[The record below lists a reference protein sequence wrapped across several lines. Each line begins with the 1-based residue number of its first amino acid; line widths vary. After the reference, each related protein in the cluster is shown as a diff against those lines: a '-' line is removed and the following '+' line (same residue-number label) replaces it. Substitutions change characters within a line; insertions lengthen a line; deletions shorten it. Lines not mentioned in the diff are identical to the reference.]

1 MADQTYKFTLIELS
15 NGGEVS
21 FDPTTTSVNL
31 MTVGNSITAVLS
43 ERVFTPEEKAVMEK
57 EAAAQAAFMEKLMAA
72 QQGQPDMLPVGGF
85 DFEDEEDDD
94 EFDDD

>member
-1 MADQTYKFTLIELS
+1 MADQKYKFTTIEVS
-15 NGGEVS
+15 NGTEIS

-57 EAAAQAAFMEKLMAA
+57 EQAAQAAFMQKLMAA
-72 QQGQPDMLPVGGF
+72 QQGQPEMLPTGF
-85 DFEDEEDDD
+85 DFEDDE
-94 EFDDD
+94 EFDDDDDD